1 MGISRIALFYW
12 GVSLSYLGTWKGN
25 FCTAIYEEVAGVSR
39 YSPCVLSVS
48 SLQIATSVP
57 VLRKSYDMLE

>member
-39 YSPCVLSVS
+39 YSPYAVCFVAANCNERTGTTQKL
-48 SLQIATSVP
+48 
-57 VLRKSYDMLE
+57 